1 MEEFKRYSGIV
12 VKNGDKVLLCK
23 RSPHESLP
31 NEWSIPSGKIENNE
45 TPKEAAYR
53 EFHEETNVK
62 IKDDIKIVDLFNMY
76 KKDGETKKGLM
87 YVFLHEVN
95 KPIKP
100 NLLSAKDGHEHSE
113 CGYFG
118 LKDNPISE
126 KNGEFKKIIM
136 NILKKY

>member
-23 RSPHESLP
+23 RSPTESLP

-45 TPKEAAYR
+45 TPKEAALR
-53 EFHEETNVK
+53 EFHEETNIK
-62 IKDDIKIVDLFNMY
+62 IKGEINIVDIFNLY
-76 KKDGETKKGLM
+76 KKDGETKRGLM
-87 YVFLHEVN
+87 YIFLHDTN
-95 KPIKP
+95 K
-100 NLLSAKDGHEHSE
+100 NLNPDIESAKDGHEHTK

-118 LKDNPISE
+118 LNDNPISE
-126 KNGEFKKIIM
+126 KNGEFKKIIQ